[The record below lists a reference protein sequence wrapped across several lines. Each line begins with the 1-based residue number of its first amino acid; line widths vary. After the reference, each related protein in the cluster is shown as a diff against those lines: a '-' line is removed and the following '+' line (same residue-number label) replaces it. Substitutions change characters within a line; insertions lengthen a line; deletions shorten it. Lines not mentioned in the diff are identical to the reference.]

1 MTLRS
6 AYEHVVLL
14 DEEQNPVGTLQK
26 RVAHHEHTPRHLR
39 KPGLAY
45 GPTQSAAPR
54 SGRSHSRAQFAD
66 AAAMKLG

>member
-26 RVAHHEHTPRHLR
+26 RVAHHEHTPRHLAFSTW
-39 KPGLAY
+39 LLTAC
-45 GPTQSAAPR
+45 
-54 SGRSHSRAQFAD
+54 
-66 AAAMKLG
+66 

>member
-26 RVAHHEHTPRHLR
+26 RVAHHEHTRGISRSQH
-39 KPGLAY
+39 GY
-45 GPTQSAAPR
+45 STPTATAC
-54 SGRSHSRAQFAD
+54 
-66 AAAMKLG
+66 

>member
-26 RVAHHEHTPRHLR
+26 RVAHHEHTPAASRVLNMAIQLR
-39 KPGLAY
+39 RRLP
-45 GPTQSAAPR
+45 
-54 SGRSHSRAQFAD
+54 AD
-66 AAAMKLG
+66 ATFA